1 MVKRKILDVSL
12 IGNLP
17 YRLFLCYRFFPFWC
31 NNFGWPK
38 TKNQL
43 PNYFCYIQKRMTKIN
58 RQIKCIILKCPFY
71 IDFKTNR
78 QYVAIWFCNLYTLL
92 VWLTRIILFF
102 NAPIVVLTSSKL
114 KLPMLF
120 ILLDK

>member
-1 MVKRKILDVSL
+1 M
-12 IGNLP
+12 NLFN
-17 YRLFLCYRFFPFWC
+17 LFLCYGKTENFGCFFNRKFTIPTLFFMLSFFPFWC

-38 TKNQL
+38 TKKSVTKL
-43 PNYFCYIQKRMTKIN
+43 FLLHTKRMTKIN

-92 VWLTRIILFF
+92 VWLTRIILF
-102 NAPIVVLTSSKL
+102 L
-114 KLPMLF
+114 MLQ
-120 ILLDK
+120 